1 MHYLTL
7 SFTHKNTD
15 ISIREKLAFNSEE
28 KSRHFMSQLK
38 NCEAINEVILLST
51 CNSVEII
58 TSVSHIKSASKYTF
72 ELLNYVSD
80 ISKEELEKRADMYE
94 DNGAIHHL
102 FTVCS

>member
-15 ISIREKLAFNSEE
+15 ICVREKLAFNSEE

-51 CNSVEII
+51 CNRVEII
-58 TSVSHIKSASKYTF
+58 TSVSEVQSA
-72 ELLNYVSD
+72 LNYVFDLLSYVSD
-80 ISKEELEKRADMYE
+80 VPREEL
-94 DNGAIHHL
+94 
-102 FTVCS
+102 